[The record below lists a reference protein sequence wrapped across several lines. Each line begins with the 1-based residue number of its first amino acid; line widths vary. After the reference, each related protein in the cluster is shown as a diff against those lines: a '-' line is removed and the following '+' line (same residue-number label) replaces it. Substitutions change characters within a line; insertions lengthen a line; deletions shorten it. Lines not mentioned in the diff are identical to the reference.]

1 MFHKKISYFLVLT
14 FCFLL
19 FLPSCSNNVDTPEQS
34 IQRVLT
40 TIFTCP
46 DNEEKEYGKILN
58 KNKYSLEQE
67 SSQTEIAEAEKRM
80 QEHLCQKYSKDDFTE
95 AYYNSLFKHLYT
107 SLAFPTMCI
116 LNEAEISPISVT
128 VEKDATTNIY
138 LYTAKLNVTKGDSNP
153 IEITQTGR
161 VQTDG
166 DGHIAF
172 IDLDDST
179 LFNALS

>member
-1 MFHKKISYFLVLT
+1 
-14 FCFLL
+14 
-19 FLPSCSNNVDTPEQS
+19 
-34 IQRVLT
+34 
-40 TIFTCP
+40 
-46 DNEEKEYGKILN
+46 
-58 KNKYSLEQE
+58 
-67 SSQTEIAEAEKRM
+67 M

-153 IEITQTGR
+153 IKSHRPEEFKLM
-161 VQTDG
+161 VTDRLL
-166 DGHIAF
+166 F

-179 LFNALS
+179 LLTPFLKNQ

>member
-1 MFHKKISYFLVLT
+1 
-14 FCFLL
+14 
-19 FLPSCSNNVDTPEQS
+19 
-34 IQRVLT
+34 
-40 TIFTCP
+40 
-46 DNEEKEYGKILN
+46 
-58 KNKYSLEQE
+58 
-67 SSQTEIAEAEKRM
+67 M

-116 LNEAEISPISVT
+116 LNETEISPISVT

>member
-1 MFHKKISYFLVLT
+1 MGSEMCIR
-14 FCFLL
+14 
-19 FLPSCSNNVDTPEQS
+19 D
-34 IQRVLT
+34 R
-40 TIFTCP
+40 
-46 DNEEKEYGKILN
+46 
-58 KNKYSLEQE
+58 
-67 SSQTEIAEAEKRM
+67 
-80 QEHLCQKYSKDDFTE
+80 
-95 AYYNSLFKHLYT
+95 YT